1 MATAQAQDLSNLPK
15 MSYEEF
21 LDWCDED
28 TLAEWVDGEVRL
40 MSPASYSHQ
49 VVADFLVRILGIYVE
64 HHALGQIIS
73 APFQMKTGKRLPGR
87 EPDLI
92 FIAQAHLSRIKGT
105 YIDGP
110 ADLAVEI
117 VSPESHQ
124 RDRVDKLTEYEQGGV
139 QEYWILDPNEQRA
152 DFYVLA
158 DNGKYIH
165 QQVDNQGIYRSTAIA
180 GLWLN
185 ESWLWHT
192 PPTLSV
198 LRELGVL

>member
-1 MATAQAQDLSNLPK
+1 MSTAHAHAPHK

-28 TLAEWVDGEVRL
+28 TLAEWVDGEVII

-49 VVADFLVRILGIYVE
+49 TIEDFLTRILGIYVE
-64 HHALGQIIS
+64 QHALGQIIS
-73 APFQMKTGKRLPGR
+73 APFQMKTGTRLPGR

-92 FIAQAHLSRIKGT
+92 FIAEEHRDRIKKT

-117 VSPESHQ
+117 VSPESRQ

-139 QEYWILDPNEQRA
+139 REYWILDPAEQQV
-152 DFYVLA
+152 DFYVLSE
-158 DNGKYIH
+158 NGRYENRQPDI
-165 QQVDNQGIYRSTAIA
+165 NGIYYSTVIT
-180 GLWLN
+180 GFWCKI
-185 ESWLWHT
+185 SWLWQE
-192 PPTLSV
+192 PLPTTLHA